1 MTYKVSTTSSNN
13 YSVKQSGGSSFKVS
27 AILGTGASEV
37 ANLSDLQDV
46 NVSGIQDGFV
56 LSYNAAQGKFVAT
69 NPDIVLEVAAAD
81 NVLPEPLIDALVP
94 EIIPEIV
101 PQLELDAGVF

>member
-1 MTYKVSTTSSNN
+1 MTYKVSTSNNN
-13 YSVKQSGGSSFKVS
+13 YSVKKSGDSSFKVS

-37 ANLSDLQDV
+37 SNLADLEDV

-69 NPDIVLEVAAAD
+69 NPDVVLEVAAAD
-81 NVLPEPLIDALVP
+81 SDIPDILIDALVP
-94 EIIPEIV
+94 EIVPEIV
-101 PQLELDAGVF
+101 PQLELDAGSF